1 MLFQNGEEEKNMG
14 NEQLMINGLCRHCGC
29 NQAQAAADARAL
41 GFEEEFASGIYTC
54 CQVVQWADEQ
64 WLAWLNAAEQDG
76 KLPEED
82 VTRPLEISE
91 PAREYVHVRSR
102 KRQGT

>member
-1 MLFQNGEEEKNMG
+1 MG
-14 NEQLMINGLCRHCGC
+14 DNQLIINGLCRHCGC

-41 GFEEEFASGIYTC
+41 GFEEEFASSVYTC
-54 CQVVQWADEQ
+54 CQVVRWADEQ

-76 KLPEED
+76 KVSEED

-102 KRQGT
+102 KPQGP

>member
-1 MLFQNGEEEKNMG
+1 MG
-14 NEQLMINGLCRHCGC
+14 DKQPIINGLCRNCGC
-29 NQAQAAADARAL
+29 DQAQAVADAWVL

-76 KLPEED
+76 KVAED

-91 PAREYVHVRSR
+91 PAREFAHVRSR
-102 KRQGT
+102 KPKGL

>member
-1 MLFQNGEEEKNMG
+1 MG
-14 NEQLMINGLCRHCGC
+14 DNQSIINGLCRQCGS
-29 NQAQAAADARAL
+29 NQAQAAVDARAL

-76 KLPEED
+76 KMAED

-91 PAREYVHVRSR
+91 PTREFVHVRSR
-102 KRQGT
+102 KPEGL

>member
-1 MLFQNGEEEKNMG
+1 MG
-14 NEQLMINGLCRHCGC
+14 DNQPVINRLCRHCGC

-41 GFEEEFASGIYTC
+41 GLEEEFASGIYTC
-54 CQVVQWADEQ
+54 YQVVQWADEQ

-76 KLPEED
+76 KMAED

-91 PAREYVHVRSR
+91 PTREFVHVRSR
-102 KRQGT
+102 KPQGL

>member
-1 MLFQNGEEEKNMG
+1 MG

>member
-1 MLFQNGEEEKNMG
+1 MG
-14 NEQLMINGLCRHCGC
+14 DNQPIINGLCRYCGY

-41 GFEEEFASGIYTC
+41 GFGEEFASGIYAC

-76 KLPEED
+76 KMAED
-82 VTRPLEISE
+82 VTRPLISD
-91 PAREYVHVRSR
+91 PAREFVHVRSR
-102 KRQGT
+102 KPQGL